1 MKETPKPPLSI
12 HYYFDI
18 FNATPFPYLLLD
30 RDFDIVGVNE
40 AYLEAT
46 LTKRDEIVGKNLFI
60 VFPDNPHDLN
70 ANGVSNLSHSLKTV
84 IETKK
89 PHRMDIQK
97 YDIPLPGT
105 NGQEFEERYWS
116 PLNTPVFDQHGDVEF
131 IIHQVENV
139 TAQVLSAKEKDL
151 REKFVVAISHD
162 LRTPLTAAKICAN
175 IIERK
180 VSEPEVV
187 LNTVKKVIAHINRAD
202 FMLTDLLNANRI
214 NAGMKLELEFEKSS
228 LREFVQNAVHEL
240 TLIHG
245 DRFIFRYDEDD
256 DYSGFWNED
265 GIKRIL
271 DNLCSNAIKYGSKK
285 DKITITMSRSSK
297 MVELSVH
304 NHGSVISHADQ
315 QVLFDP
321 YNRQGSK
328 NTAHEKG
335 WGLGLTLVKG
345 FTEAHNGSI
354 SVHSDD
360 QIGTT
365 FVVQLPINVI
375 GKLYSSSEMPSMHQ

>member
-1 MKETPKPPLSI
+1 MKETSKPSLCV
-12 HYYFDI
+12 HHYFDI

-30 RDFDIVGVNE
+30 TDFDIVGVNE

-46 LTKRDEIVGKNLFI
+46 LTKRDEIVGKNLFV
-60 VFPDNPHDLN
+60 VFPDNPHELN

-84 IETKK
+84 IATKK

-116 PLNTPVFDQHGDVEF
+116 PLNTPVLDKNGKVEF

-180 VSEPEVV
+180 VDEPEAV

-214 NAGMKLELEFEKSS
+214 NAGMKLELELEKSS
-228 LREFVQNAVHEL
+228 LRVFVQNAIHEL

-245 DRFIFRYDEDD
+245 DRFIFKYDEDD
-256 DYSGFWNED
+256 YYSGFWNED

-271 DNLCSNAIKYGSKK
+271 DNLCSNAIKYGSKE
-285 DKITITMSRSSK
+285 DKITITVSRLEN
-297 MVELSVH
+297 VIELSVH

-321 YNRQGSK
+321 YNRRGSK

-345 FTEAHNGSI
+345 FTEAHNGAI
-354 SVHSDD
+354 SVHSDS
-360 QIGTT
+360 QSGTT
-365 FVVQLPINVI
+365 FVVQLPINATREFN
-375 GKLYSSSEMPSMHQ
+375 SSSQMSDLHQ

>member
-1 MKETPKPPLSI
+1 MKETSKPPLSI
-12 HYYFDI
+12 HHYFDI

-30 RDFDIVGVNE
+30 TDFDIVGVNE

-46 LTKRDEIVGKNLFI
+46 LTKREEIVGKNLFI

-84 IETKK
+84 LATKK
-89 PHRMDIQK
+89 SHRMDIQK
-97 YDIPLPGT
+97 YDIPLPGS
-105 NGQEFEERYWS
+105 NGEEFEERYWS
-116 PLNTPVFDQHGDVEF
+116 PLNTPVFNQHGDVEF
-131 IIHQVENV
+131 IIHEVENV

-180 VSEPEVV
+180 VGQPEAV

-214 NAGMKLELEFEKSS
+214 NAGMKLELEFAKSS
-228 LREFVQNAVHEL
+228 LKEFVQNAVHEL

-245 DRFIFRYDEDD
+245 DRFVFISDESD

-271 DNLCSNAIKYGSKK
+271 DNLCSNAIKYGSKE
-285 DKITITMSRSSK
+285 DQITITLSRLTNAIQ
-297 MVELSVH
+297 LSVH
-304 NHGSVISHADQ
+304 NYGSVISQADQ

-321 YNRQGSK
+321 YNRKGSV

-354 SVHSDD
+354 SVQSDS
-360 QIGTT
+360 QSGTT
-365 FVVQLPINVI
+365 FVVQLPINVFNEI
-375 GKLYSSSEMPSMHQ
+375 KSSSEMTQFHQ